1 MVIILF
7 AGIDAAKVK
16 HSETPKLSV
25 HFAVD
30 ASGLLQV
37 TKGEAVFET
46 TEEYTVK
53 VRCFLQNPSCS
64 ARCGL

>member
-1 MVIILF
+1 MSGP
-7 AGIDAAKVK
+7 AGIDAAKAK

-25 HFAVD
+25 HFVVD

-53 VRCFLQNPSCS
+53 VSIPVHGVSTHRLIHLQT
-64 ARCGL
+64 